1 MKKLIL
7 VLAAALAL
15 GERCRRFDLPEERP
29 IVG

>member
-15 GERCRRFDLPEERP
+15 AAVQLRKAASGRACA
-29 IVG
+29 G